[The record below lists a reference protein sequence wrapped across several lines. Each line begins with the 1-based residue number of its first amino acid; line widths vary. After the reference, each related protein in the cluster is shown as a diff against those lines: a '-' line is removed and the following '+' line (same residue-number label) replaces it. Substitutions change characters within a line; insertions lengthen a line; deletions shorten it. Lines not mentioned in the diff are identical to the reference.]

1 MAITNRDLDRV
12 LDRVEG
18 SIKED
23 LEWYLD
29 KDRDYRDS
37 AWLLEAMTTLREIE
51 TIRSLRSK
59 K

>member
-1 MAITNRDLDRV
+1 MAITNRGLDRV